1 MVESVIKEQEID
13 DILGMSQ
20 NEKSNLI
27 SILQQIQET
36 FGYLPNDSLAYLSS
50 KLYIPLA
57 EIYSIATFY
66 KFKLIKSGKN
76 VIVCCNG
83 TACHVNEAP
92 VILNY
97 AKNTLGI
104 DPGETSENELFT
116 LETVA
121 CLGCCAI
128 SPICIINGKI
138 YGNLTLKKFKNLI
151 DNYRDNTISQ

>member
-1 MVESVIKEQEID
+1 MVETIIEKQEVD
-13 DILGMSQ
+13 KILDMSE

-50 KLYIPLA
+50 KLFIPLA

-66 KFKLIKSGKN
+66 KFKLVKSGEN

-97 AKNTLGI
+97 VKNTLDI
-104 DPGETSENELFT
+104 EPGETSEDGLFS

-128 SPICIINGKI
+128 SPVCIINGKI
-138 YGNLTLKKFKNLI
+138 HGNLTLKKFKNLI
-151 DNYRDNTISQ
+151 KKIR

>member
-83 TACHVNEAP
+83 TACHVNDAS

-104 DPGETSENELFT
+104 EPGETSENEAFT

-128 SPICIINGKI
+128 SPVCIINGKI
-138 YGNLTLKKFKNLI
+138 YGNLTLKKFKNLL
-151 DNYRDNTISQ
+151 NKYRDNTISP